1 MVVQLREIELVI
13 DVWLGV
19 CKYLQVYF
27 PELPNLLYIKERE
40 KEKSEKKRQV
50 LSLPVREESS

>member
-1 MVVQLREIELVI
+1 MREIELVI